1 MPADGAIS
9 ASVRARP
16 SWRETLSDPAV
27 AAVLAYSAA
36 ALVAIVAAYFA
47 LFTQFASYD
56 DEGTL
61 LVTVKAFAQGH
72 VLYRDIYSEY
82 GPFYYE
88 LFGGLFALA
97 GKAVTTD
104 ASRTIVVFLWSASS
118 LLYGFAAH
126 RLTGRLALGLVAMG
140 SAFSA
145 LYVLE
150 AEPMHPQG
158 LCILLLAAF
167 TALAVFGPGRR
178 PAWLGGACGALVAAL
193 VLTKVNLGGFLFA
206 AVVLAAVLAVEPLR
220 RRRWILLPVTVAF
233 MAMPPVVMARDLH
246 EGWTRELMLI
256 ELLAFGALVV
266 ASYRDAPVEPD
277 EESGPTLRWLLAAA
291 AGFVLAAIA
300 ILVAIFLTGP
310 SPADVY
316 DGVVTEAVRVRDVL
330 ITPLNF
336 PGVAVDWGI
345 AAIAV
350 SFMVRL
356 LRPLAGA
363 RPSPWPPLLRA
374 LAGLTILLV
383 VAHIVPIGLNPTSQN
398 PILLPTLLAWVAAV
412 PPAGPPER
420 TYKRFLRVLLPALA
434 VGETLQV
441 YPVAG
446 SQMGIAAATFVPVG
460 ALCLADAL
468 AGFRSWSAAR
478 GAGALQRFGIVAAVV
493 TVALAV
499 QFTLDSTVRPGVANI
514 LVYREREA
522 LPFPGATAL
531 HLPPEEVERYS
542 RIVGLLHR
550 YRCSTFIGYPNIDS
564 FYLWSG
570 IEAPP
575 PRAPGAWINA
585 LGHGAQQRVVDEL
598 KASPRPCAIRS
609 DEQAE
614 AWLHGNPPPV
624 GAPLVE
630 YIFHGFRPVA
640 QVDQFTFMLPKRP
653 QRS

>member
-1 MPADGAIS
+1 M
-9 ASVRARP
+9 RP
-16 SWRETLSDPAV
+16 SWRDTLSDPAV
-27 AAVLAYSAA
+27 AAVLCYSAA

-47 LFTQFASYD
+47 LFTQFAGYD

-88 LFGGLFALA
+88 LFGGLFALT

-104 ASRTIVVFLWSASS
+104 ASRTIVVFLWTASS
-118 LLYGFAAH
+118 LLYGLAAH

-178 PAWLGGACGALVAAL
+178 AGWLGAAGGVVVAAL
-193 VLTKVNLGGFLFA
+193 LLTKVNLGGFLLA
-206 AVVLAAVLAVEPLR
+206 AIVLAAVFALEPLR
-220 RRRWILLPVTVAF
+220 SRRWVLFPVTIAF
-233 MAMPPVVMARDLH
+233 LAMPPVVMARDVRQDS
-246 EGWTRELMLI
+246 TRELLLL
-256 ELLAFGALVV
+256 ELLAFGALLL
-266 ASYRDAPVEPD
+266 AAYRDAPAERD
-277 EESGPTLRWLLAAA
+277 EETASTARWLLGAGV
-291 AGFVLAAIA
+291 GFVVAAIA

-316 DGVVTEAVRVRDVL
+316 DGVITEALRVRDVL

-336 PGVAVDWGI
+336 PGAAVDWGV
-345 AAIAV
+345 AAVAA
-350 SFMVRL
+350 SALVRF
-356 LRPLAGA
+356 LRPTFGTE
-363 RPSPWPPLLRA
+363 PSLWPPLLRG

-383 VAHIVPIGLNPTSQN
+383 VAHIVPIGLNPSSQN
-398 PILLPTLLAWVAAV
+398 PIVLPVLLAWVAAV
-412 PPAGPPER
+412 PPAGPAER
-420 TYKRFLRVLLPALA
+420 TYKRFLRVLLPAVA
-434 VGETLQV
+434 VGETLQI

-460 ALCLADAL
+460 ALCLADSL
-468 AGFRSWSAAR
+468 AGFRAWSAAR
-478 GAGALQRFGIVAAVV
+478 GAGALQRFGIAAVVV
-493 TVALAV
+493 TVALAA
-499 QFTLDSTVRPGVANI
+499 QFTLDAMLRPGVANV
-514 LVYREREA
+514 LTYREREA

-542 RIVGLLHR
+542 RIVGLLHQ

-570 IEAPP
+570 IEPPP

-585 LGHGAQQRVVDEL
+585 LGHPAQQRVVDEL

-630 YIFHGFRPVA
+630 YVFNDFRPVA
-640 QVDQFTFMLPKRP
+640 QVDQFTFMLPKRQKP
-653 QRS
+653 S